1 MLGAAYSTGLPV
13 YEITYEDL
21 QRDHLGTLSKL
32 FSTSFGFNLSDLLQ
46 RGRAPSASTKK
57 FTTDDLRKL
66 LANYDSIEEF
76 LMRRAPCLLPQLRAI
91 GPESFAH
98 CGTLF

>member
-46 RGRAPSASTKK
+46 RGRAPSA
-57 FTTDDLRKL
+57 
-66 LANYDSIEEF
+66 
-76 LMRRAPCLLPQLRAI
+76 P
-91 GPESFAH
+91 
-98 CGTLF
+98 